1 MGYPAE
7 CFCWIIVI
15 NVAHISAVE
24 GKNQSSLDFPTSI
37 VNSILVKQ
45 IMIYPCFG
53 I

>member
-24 GKNQSSLDFPTSI
+24 DW
-37 VNSILVKQ
+37 ILQKTTKEENGE
-45 IMIYPCFG
+45 MKYLEEKK
-53 I
+53 